1 MQGLCL
7 GDVQG
12 ELGEVAGGVRAEIG
26 DDEEERGVYGVL
38 LVRVGDDGDLHGLH
52 QVHTLRLARRQR
64 VPVGVVALLARGV
77 EGGTEETART
87 CVALLEGAGG
97 GIHAE
102 TWRSRFGSARV
113 SRGVES
119 VEGRAG
125 VADRDCGE
133 TVCAARRGAGFDV
146 TSDWVGTEAR
156 RNRGGED
163 ALVLVD
169 ELPSSTGGAD
179 SDAGLAGSAAQ
190 IRTAND
196 LASGEVGTL
205 ICRHGGGRDA
215 GVGRSEVE
223 RRVGCSVACC
233 ARGDRGRARE
243 TARDRAG
250 NDLASGCVEEGARRE
265 GSGRDAGVDV
275 EVGGGW
281 VAGSAGLVVG
291 GAVGAALGGAGRE
304 GGTVGTETWRDGTC
318 RSAGR
323 VVEVVTRCAGGAGE
337 IVGLAVRA
345 PSLAGHH
352 CSCGWVGS
360 TASRDARQ
368 RCA

>member
-1 MQGLCL
+1 
-7 GDVQG
+7 
-12 ELGEVAGGVRAEIG
+12 VASG
-26 DDEEERGVYGVL
+26 
-38 LVRVGDDGDLHGLH
+38 
-52 QVHTLRLARRQR
+52 
-64 VPVGVVALLARGV
+64 
-77 EGGTEETART
+77 
-87 CVALLEGAGG
+87 
-97 GIHAE
+97 
-102 TWRSRFGSARV
+102 
-113 SRGVES
+113 
-119 VEGRAG
+119 
-125 VADRDCGE
+125 
-133 TVCAARRGAGFDV
+133 
-146 TSDWVGTEAR
+146 WVGTEAGR
-156 RNRGGED
+156 SRGGED

-179 SDAGLAGSAAQ
+179 SIAGLASSAAQ

-205 ICRHGGGRDA
+205 ARKHGRGRDA

-223 RRVGCSVACC
+223 RRVGCSVAGS

-250 NDLASGCVEEGARRE
+250 NDLASGCVEEGAWRE
-265 GSGRDAGVDV
+265 RSGRDAGVDV

-304 GGTVGTETWRDGTC
+304 GGTVRTETWRDGTC

-323 VVEVVTRCAGGAGE
+323 VVEVVARCAGGAGE
-337 IVGLAVRA
+337 VVGLTASA
-345 PSLAGHH
+345 PSLAGHN

-360 TASRDARQ
+360 TAWWNARERSADSAREVVAAGGVA
-368 RCA
+368 RCAGEIVGLTVRTPCRLASHHCACRGVDSTARRDR